1 MGQVALEGLL
11 VAPGPGAPPEDL
23 QQYLQLLA
31 EAYRRTHALAAQL
44 QPIAG
49 PECNTAVQHSCHPS
63 CPALPRTFCVLC
75 NAKLSCC
82 WVVLAAG
89 CSRLHAQG

>member
-1 MGQVALEGLL
+1 MLMPTKIQLDLFQMGQVALEGLL

-63 CPALPRTFCVLC
+63 CPAENILC
-75 NAKLSCC
+75 A
-82 WVVLAAG
+82 V
-89 CSRLHAQG
+89 